1 MAAVAS
7 TEMRQLVTRHILF
20 VISEGVPRL
29 ALDDGRE
36 VTFAEG
42 CLVLRCQGS
51 EMTATVRL
59 ERHTSEPALVGPPW
73 RHTGRG
79 IWDLTSGHLAVTDIE
94 GLLDWLSDVGLHAGP
109 WNAQVSS
116 TGGIEASALE
126 DRILEED
133 PIDVTDGPEQ
143 FLVQLWPTGSA
154 RMPHAEPTAGLKSL

>member
-7 TEMRQLVTRHILF
+7 AELRQLVTRHILF
-20 VISEGVPRL
+20 VISEGLPRL

-59 ERHTSEPALVGPPW
+59 ERHTGEPVPVGPPW
-73 RHTGRG
+73 RHAGRG
-79 IWDLTSGHLAVTDIE
+79 TWNLTSGHLAVTDVE
-94 GLLDWLSDVGLHAGP
+94 GLLDWLPDVGLHAGP
-109 WNAQVSS
+109 WNARVSS
-116 TGGIEASALE
+116 RGGTKASALE
-126 DRILEED
+126 DRVLEDE

-143 FLVQLWPTGSA
+143 FLVQLWPSCSA
-154 RMPHAEPTAGLKSL
+154 PVPSPALD

>member
-29 ALDDGRE
+29 ALDDGR
-36 VTFAEG
+36 
-42 CLVLRCQGS
+42 

-133 PIDVTDGPEQ
+133 PIDVTDGPEE
-143 FLVQLWPTGSA
+143 FLVQLWPTAAPGC
-154 RMPHAEPTAGLKSL
+154 RMLSPPQD